1 MDPRRREVPIVPYL
15 VAGVI
20 AGVAGLF
27 TFLLIHHFWIRPIW
41 FIFPA
46 GLLMAAL
53 GGLAVGWSYSQVHA
67 GLPSRP
73 WTAIAFASLIVL
85 ILAPSLFLSELRT
98 PILDAATFSIPPGE
112 GGHAAARF
120 ILELV
125 LPSLLVGAAVGWFLG
140 HTPRAALATAV
151 AGIAFALGPGH
162 NIPFLGHTPAAGK
175 GLVLLLAITLV
186 SSIALVET
194 AQALTCRWE

>member
-1 MDPRRREVPIVPYL
+1 MPFL
-15 VAGVI
+15 VAGII

-27 TFLLIHHFWIRPIW
+27 TFLIIHHFWIRPIW
-41 FIFPA
+41 FILPA

-53 GGLAVGWSYSQVHA
+53 GGLAVGWSYSEVHT

-73 WTAIAFASLIVL
+73 WTAIAFAGLIVL
-85 ILAPSLFLSELRT
+85 ILAPSVLLSELRT

-112 GGHAAARF
+112 GGRAAARF
-120 ILELV
+120 VLELV

-140 HTPRAALATAV
+140 HTPRAAVATAV

-162 NIPFLGHTPAAGK
+162 NIPFLGHTPAAAK
-175 GLVLLLAITLV
+175 GLMLLLAITLG
-186 SSIALVET
+186 SSIVLVEA
-194 AQALTCRWE
+194 AQALTGRWE

>member
-1 MDPRRREVPIVPYL
+1 VPFLI
-15 VAGVI
+15 AGVI

-27 TFLLIHHFWIRPIW
+27 AFLVIHHFWIRPIW
-41 FIFPA
+41 FILPA

-53 GGLAVGWSYSQVHA
+53 GGLAVGWSYSEVHP

-73 WTAIAFASLIVL
+73 WTAIAFAGLIVL
-85 ILAPSLFLSELRT
+85 ILAPSVLLSEWRT

-112 GGHAAARF
+112 GGRAASRF
-120 ILELV
+120 VLELV

-140 HTPRAALATAV
+140 HTPRAAVATAV

-175 GLVLLLAITLV
+175 GLMLLLAITLV
-186 SSIALVET
+186 SSIVLVEA
-194 AQALTCRWE
+194 AQALTGRWE